1 MNSPLFK
8 LSKDVLFSGKSSK
21 AKILS
26 MAEMWDMVPIS
37 SIGTCVAQFGDSAI
51 GEAGCQLYVSEAL

>member
-26 MAEMWDMVPIS
+26 MAEIWDVVPIS
-37 SIGTCVAQFGDSAI
+37 SIGTYVAQFGNSAI
-51 GEAGCQLYVSEAL
+51 DEAGCQLYVSKAL